1 MSLNGA
7 RVLLTGGTGFI
18 GSHVAASL
26 DAAKSDVHL
35 LVRSTSSGTKL
46 GPLWDKFPH
55 VVSDIGSPSSLAAAV
70 KSVDPEYVIHLAKD
84 REGASFER
92 EARATTALAAALGAN
107 APKLKR
113 WVRTA
118 HAASPTLGRG
128 ADAELARSLAARFKL
143 AVTTL
148 ELMLVYGPGQNE
160 GDYPRDLAE
169 SAIAGKPVTAPGE
182 EKDLVFVSDVAQA
195 YLLAAQSS
203 KAQGAWVPVG
213 GGRLVPGLDA
223 ARAALK
229 AAGRPVKEAQAASE
243 TRAGGH
249 PADLKLAKELLG
261 WSPSTTLD
269 AGMAR
274 LVEWLKTAE
283 VRRG

>member
-26 DAAKSDVHL
+26 DAAKSDVRL

-46 GPLWDKFPH
+46 GPLWDKFPR
-55 VVSDIGSPSSLAAAV
+55 VVADLGSPSSLAAAV

-84 REGASFER
+84 REGSSFER

-107 APKLKR
+107 APSLKR

-118 HAASPTLGRG
+118 HAASPSLGRG
-128 ADAELARSLAARFKL
+128 ADAELARSLAARFKV
-143 AVTTL
+143 ATTTL

-160 GDYPRDLAE
+160 GDHPRDLAE
-169 SAIAGKPVTAPGE
+169 AAIAGKPVAAPGE
-182 EKDLVFVSDVAQA
+182 EKDLVFVGDVAQA

-203 KAQGAWVPVG
+203 KANGAWIPVG
-213 GGRLVPGLDA
+213 GGRLVAGLDA

-229 AAGRPVKEAQAASE
+229 AAGRPVKDAHAPSE

-269 AGMAR
+269 AGLAR
-274 LVEWLKTAE
+274 LVEWLKKGEA
-283 VRRG
+283 RRG